1 MMNILLPTDFSENAR
16 NAAVYALQLFR
27 EVPAHFHFLHII
39 PFPAEQMG
47 MAPVGMSMETQD
59 KFGELVNWLQGIRQ
73 NKEHSFHVSYKV
85 NYFIEAIRQ
94 EVTEKN
100 INLILMGTRGATNK
114 RSTIIGKH
122 TADVMMK
129 VKCPALAVSENAVYK
144 DHKEVLFPTDYKI
157 HYSPKMLETLLN
169 LTHLSKASVNIL
181 ELFNSDTEPSEEQ
194 LANKI
199 FLQNSLSPGIPKFQT
214 YYSLKQKNNNLVF
227 TSNENVDMIVM
238 AAKNLN
244 LCQKLLRNHSDT
256 QIPFIKQLPLL
267 VLH

>member
-16 NAAVYALQLFR
+16 NAAAYALQLFR
-27 EVPAHFHFLHII
+27 QVPAHFYFLHVI

-47 MAPVGMSMETQD
+47 IGNIGMSTETQE
-59 KFGELVNWLQGIRQ
+59 KFDELMLWLQEIRK
-73 NKEHSFHVSYKV
+73 NKDHSFHVSYKV

-94 EVTEKN
+94 EVAEKN

-114 RSTIIGKH
+114 RSSIIGKH
-122 TADVMMK
+122 TSDVMMK
-129 VKCPALAVSENAVYK
+129 VKCPALAVSENAIYK

-157 HYSPKMLETLLN
+157 HYSSKMLETLLN
-169 LTHLSKASVNIL
+169 LTNLSKASVNIL
-181 ELFNSDTEPSEEQ
+181 ELFNSDKEPSEEQ

-199 FLQNSLSPGIPKFQT
+199 FLQNSLSPGHHKFQT
-214 YYSLKQKNNNLVF
+214 FNSLKHRDTNLLF
-227 TSNENVDMIVM
+227 TSNKNVDMIVM

-244 LCQKLLRNHSDT
+244 LCQKLLRNHSDN